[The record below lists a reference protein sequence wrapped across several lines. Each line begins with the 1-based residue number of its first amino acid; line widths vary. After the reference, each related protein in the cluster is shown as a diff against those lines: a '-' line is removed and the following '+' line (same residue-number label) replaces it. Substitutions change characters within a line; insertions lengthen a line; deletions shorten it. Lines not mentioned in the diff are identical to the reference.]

1 MNVLMPLSTIL
12 QSLVNLMVR
21 RAPWVLVSALTVSGF
36 AGWYAV
42 NHLGFVTDTD
52 KVLNPELRFRQ
63 VYDDFRHTFP
73 NAVENLVIVLDGP
86 TPETIAQAADRLV
99 AKLRSRSDL
108 FRDVYRV
115 GGGDF
120 FARNGLLYLTLE
132 DLESLSDRLA
142 RVQPV
147 LARLIAEPSLKRL
160 FSILTDALQQGD
172 AELVSQLDILFARLD
187 DTLKARSEHRSKP
200 LSWQALM
207 AGEATQLAN
216 NRGLVIARPH
226 LDFTQL
232 QPAAAAM
239 AGVRDAVAHLDL
251 AASGVTARITGQP
264 ALAHEELET
273 VVRGVGQAGLLALL
287 MVATVLIV
295 GLGSIWLV
303 LATLIS
309 LFIGLVITAGFAA
322 LSIGHLN
329 LISVAFAVLY
339 VGLGVDYGIHFGLR
353 QRELMARGIA
363 REQAVVQGA
372 GDVGSAITLC
382 TFTTAVGFYAFVP
395 TDFSGVSEL
404 GIIAGT
410 GMFISLTITLTV
422 FPALVR
428 LLPLHNAARL
438 PHVHPWMGR
447 LAAFPARYQRPILV
461 MAFFAALAAVS
472 QLPQIRFDANPL
484 NLRNTQTESVA
495 TFRDL
500 LKDSKTSLWSISL
513 VADDQEQANTL
524 AQRLEALDTV
534 AKSIWLADF
543 IPKDVEEKLELLDEI
558 ALILGTDLN
567 REVMLNSIT
576 EHETWQTLKTFRR
589 QLALYVDQN
598 SSHSAPAQ
606 RLLRS
611 MDDYL
616 AALDT
621 ASSAV
626 RQEALVGLQADLL
639 GHLPLQLQRLHT
651 ALSAK
656 AVGRDDL
663 PDDLV
668 ARWVSKEQRYRLQV
682 FPAADLDNDAEWRH
696 FVESVEQVTPLA
708 TGQAVLSLASG
719 DAVVQAFLEAFV
731 YAFVAILVLLLLTLR
746 QRADIVMILGPLLLG
761 GGLTLATMAFLD
773 VPLNF
778 ANIIA
783 LPLLLGIGV
792 DSAIHMVRRTRTGEV
807 PLSSLLLTSTGRAVL
822 FSALTTACG
831 FGNLAFSPHP
841 GTACMGLVLSV
852 GLGYTLLV
860 TLVVLPALLAWQASR
875 NPA

>member
-1 MNVLMPLSTIL
+1 MNFHIPLSTIL
-12 QSLVNLMVR
+12 QRVVALMVR
-21 RAPWVLVSALTVSGF
+21 RAPWVLVSMLMLSGF
-36 AGWYAV
+36 SGWYAAT
-42 NHLGFVTDTD
+42 HLGFVTDTN
-52 KVLNPELRFRQ
+52 KVLNPDLRFRQ

-73 NAVENLVIVLDGP
+73 NAVENLVVVLEGP
-86 TPETIAQAADRLV
+86 TPEATSQAADQLV
-99 AKLRSRSDL
+99 ARLRTRSDL
-108 FRDVYRV
+108 FRVVYRV

-120 FARNGLLYLTLE
+120 FARNGLLYLPLE
-132 DLESLSDRLA
+132 ELESLSDRLA

-147 LARLIAEPSLKRL
+147 LARLIADPSLQGL
-160 FSILTDALQQGD
+160 FSILADALRHGD
-172 AELVSQLDILFARLD
+172 AELVSQLDILFTPLV
-187 DTLKARSEHRSKP
+187 DTLQARSEHRSKP

-207 AGEATQLAN
+207 AGDAAQLAG

-226 LDFTQL
+226 LDYTRL

-239 AGVRDAVAHLDL
+239 AGIRDAVAHLDF

-273 VVRGVGQAGLLALL
+273 VVRGIGQAGLLALV
-287 MVATVLIV
+287 MVATVLTV

-303 LATLIS
+303 LATLIT
-309 LFIGLVITAGFAA
+309 LCMGLVITAGFAA

-329 LISVAFAVLY
+329 LISAAFAVLY

-353 QRELMARGIA
+353 QRELMVRGIA

-382 TFTTAVGFYAFVP
+382 TITTAIGFYAFVP

-410 GMFISLTITLTV
+410 GMFISLTVTLTV
-422 FPALVR
+422 FPALMK
-428 LLPLHNAARL
+428 LLPLHNLERA
-438 PHVHPWMGR
+438 PQIPPWLGR
-447 LAAFPARYQRPILV
+447 LAGFPARYQRPILLMV
-461 MAFFAALAAVS
+461 LFAALAAVL

-484 NLRNTQTESVA
+484 NLRNAQTESVA

-500 LKDSKTSLWSISL
+500 LQDSKTSLWSISL
-513 VADDQEQANTL
+513 VADDREQANTL
-524 AQRLEALDTV
+524 ARQLEALDTV
-534 AKSIWLADF
+534 AESIWLADF

-558 ALILGTDLN
+558 PLILGTDLN
-567 REVMLNSIT
+567 REVVLNGTI
-576 EHETWQTLKTFRR
+576 ERETWQTLKTFRR
-589 QLALYVDQN
+589 QLARHINQN
-598 SSHSAPAQ
+598 PSHSAPAQ
-606 RLLRS
+606 RLLS
-611 MDDYL
+611 SLDDYL

-626 RQEALVGLQADLL
+626 RREALAGLQADLL
-639 GHLPLQLQRLHT
+639 GHLPLQLRRLHT
-651 ALSAK
+651 ALSAQ
-656 AVGRDDL
+656 AVGLDDL
-663 PDDLV
+663 PDDLM
-668 ARWVSKEQRYRLQV
+668 ARWVSKAQRYRLQV
-682 FPAADLDNDAEWRH
+682 FPADDLDNDAEWRH
-696 FVESVEQVTPLA
+696 FVESVGQVTPLA
-708 TGQAVLSLASG
+708 TGQAVLSIASG
-719 DAVVQAFLEAFV
+719 DAIVQAFLEAFV
-731 YAFVAILVLLLLTLR
+731 YAFTAILVLLLLTLR
-746 QRADIVMILGPLLLG
+746 QRADIALILGPLLLG
-761 GGLTLATMAFLD
+761 GGLTLATMGFLD

-807 PLSSLLLTSTGRAVL
+807 PLSNLLLTSTGRAVL

-841 GTACMGLVLSV
+841 GTASMGLLLSV

-860 TLVVLPALLAWQASR
+860 TLVVLPALLAWQTSR
-875 NPA
+875 DPA